1 MLKCT
6 SCILKS
12 ESLSPS
18 SPYFS
23 RQIVDASAA
32 LKKLRAE
39 WSTYAVIDAEGR
51 AGNIDA
57 ARKILGGVAPHVHV
71 SAPPSRAPCAAAG
84 SGSATTPSLPGA
96 TPPADPN
103 PLFDALELPLPEI
116 MEMMQR
122 GYLESHAKAV
132 ERAASCEHSAWLGGS
147 RLASEAASPQRWLTA
162 REYEAEGPAGVH
174 AKCW

>member
-6 SCILKS
+6 SCILKC

-57 ARKILGGVAPHVHV
+57 ARKILGGVAPQRGEAAIAVAKATPLYRIDGAFTAV
-71 SAPPSRAPCAAAG
+71 RRALLDAD
-84 SGSATTPSLPGA
+84 SGSW
-96 TPPADPN
+96 ADSVDVES
-103 PLFDALELPLPEI
+103 FVELGERISFGLQKADNAFYGVVFASKGSSQLQKMYDEA
-116 MEMMQR
+116 R
-122 GYLESHAKAV
+122 ESV
-132 ERAASCEHSAWLGGS
+132 ERSIVDFDDVLVMLRAA
-147 RLASEAASPQRWLTA
+147 
-162 REYEAEGPAGVH
+162 H
-174 AKCW
+174 APGL